1 MKKIPYISCGEDVTK
16 AFSLKLRGKVME
28 VHSQSVYFEIQD
40 YSLILCCSE
49 HFGRIPF
56 ALSFGEDSLVQ
67 LRSMVR
73 FGMNAVF
80 LHDGIYLSEAGV
92 QLIPG
97 EIDLCCGDDSVLA
110 PLFRTFADACRTQNL
125 PLCTQTL
132 LCMLG
137 LGQGLTPSADDRILG
152 FIYAFVRAEP
162 TGVFKTELCRI
173 ISELS
178 RERTGAISHTYLNA
192 VCENKEFQL
201 LQNLYESILQKRD
214 LRADIYRLTGVGNTS
229 GKEMV
234 KGMLLYFGTVH
245 HQKISMEDIYLK
257 YQEGT
262 I

>member
-1 MKKIPYISCGEDVTK
+1 
-16 AFSLKLRGKVME
+16 ME

-49 HFGRIPF
+49 HYGRIPF
-56 ALSFGEDSLVQ
+56 ALSFREDSLVQ

-137 LGQGLTPSADDRILG
+137 LGQGLTPSADDRFLG

>member
-49 HFGRIPF
+49 HYGRIPF
-56 ALSFGEDSLVQ
+56 ALSFREDSLVQ

-214 LRADIYRLTGVGNTS
+214 LRADIYRLRATRLPDS
-229 GKEMV
+229 C
-234 KGMLLYFGTVH
+234 
-245 HQKISMEDIYLK
+245 SC
-257 YQEGT
+257 
-262 I
+262 